1 MHVEGSDFLYHAPIS
16 APGDESLFM
25 NTLLMHCRAGF
36 EGEVCSEIAEHA
48 ARLGVA
54 GYAKA
59 KPHTACA
66 EFICH
71 EPAGPARL
79 MSELR
84 FSDLIFPRQWARGE
98 FVQLPESDRISVLLD
113 HLAAYPVCGSL
124 WLEVLDTNDGKELS
138 NFCKKFEAPLRKALL
153 GAGRLVEDANLPRLL
168 LTFKSGREVFAGV
181 ADAGNFAM
189 WPMGIPRLKFP
200 REAPSRST
208 LKLEEAWHHFIPR
221 EQWDERLHG
230 DMTGVDLGAAP
241 GGWTY
246 QLVRRGMLVTAIDN
260 GPMAQSLMDTGLVTH
275 LMADGFTYKP
285 KQTVDWMVCD
295 IVEKPA
301 RNAALLETWLGENL
315 CREAVVN
322 LKLPM
327 KQRYAEVR
335 KLLERIE
342 DGFKARGVKV
352 QIGCKQL
359 YHDREEVTC
368 HLRRL
373 DSAKR

>member
-1 MHVEGSDFLYHAPIS
+1 MK
-16 APGDESLFM
+16 
-25 NTLLMHCRAGF
+25 TLLLHCRPGF
-36 EGEVCSEIAEHA
+36 ENEVCSEISEHA
-48 ARLGVA
+48 ALLDVP

-59 KPHTACA
+59 KPDSACA
-66 EFICH
+66 EFICADA
-71 EPAGPARL
+71 EGAERL
-79 MSELR
+79 MAGLR
-84 FSDLIFPRQWARGE
+84 FSQLIFIRQWARGR
-98 FVQLPESDRISVLLD
+98 FVELPEKDRISVLLE
-113 HLAAYPVCGSL
+113 HLARLPAFGSL

-138 NFCKKFEAPLRKALL
+138 GFCKKFEGPLRKALTA
-153 GAGRLVEDANLPRLL
+153 AGKLVEDGRAPRLL
-168 LTFKSGREVFAGV
+168 LTFKSGREVFLGMA
-181 ADAGNFAM
+181 AANNSAI

-208 LKLEEAWHHFIPR
+208 LKLEEAWHTFIPR
-221 EQWDERLHG
+221 EQWDERLSG
-230 DMTGVDLGAAP
+230 EMTGVDLGAAP

-260 GPMAQSLMDTGLVTH
+260 GPMAESLMETGLVKH
-275 LMADGFTYKP
+275 LMVDGFTWKP
-285 KQTVDWMVCD
+285 RQPVDWMVCD

-301 RNAALLETWLGENL
+301 RSAALLETWIGEGH

-335 KLLERIE
+335 RLLERIA
-342 DGFKARGVKV
+342 DGLAARKVKV
-352 QIGCKQL
+352 SIACKQL

-373 DSAKR
+373 GK

>member
-1 MHVEGSDFLYHAPIS
+1 
-16 APGDESLFM
+16 M
-25 NTLLMHCRAGF
+25 NTLFMHCRPGF
-36 EGEVCSEIAEHA
+36 EGEVCAEIAEHA

-54 GYAKA
+54 GYAKG
-59 KPHTACA
+59 KPQSACA
-66 EFICH
+66 EFVCNDA
-71 EPAGPARL
+71 EGAERL
-79 MSELR
+79 MRELR
-84 FSDLIFPRQWARGE
+84 FKQLIFPRQWARGS
-98 FVQLPESDRISVLLD
+98 FVELPETDRISVLLE
-113 HLAAYPVCGSL
+113 HLAAYPVCGSV
-124 WLEVLDTNDGKELS
+124 WLEVMDTNDGKELS
-138 NFCKKFEAPLRKALL
+138 TFCRKFEAPLCKALNK
-153 GAGRLVEDANLPRLL
+153 AGRLVDDPARPRLL
-168 LTFKSGREVFAGV
+168 LTFVSGRRVFVGLAA
-181 ADAGNFAM
+181 ADNSAM

-221 EQWDERLHG
+221 EQWDQRLSG

-246 QLVRRGMLVTAIDN
+246 QLVKRGMLVTAIDN
-260 GPMAQSLMDTGLVTH
+260 GPMAESLMDTGLVQH

-285 KQTVDWMVCD
+285 RQTVDWMVCD

-301 RNAALLETWLGENL
+301 RSAALLETWLGEGL

-335 KLLERIE
+335 RLLERIE
-342 DGFKARGVKV
+342 DGFKARKVKV
-352 QIGCKQL
+352 SIGCKQL

-373 DSAKR
+373 DLKQR

>member
-1 MHVEGSDFLYHAPIS
+1 
-16 APGDESLFM
+16 M
-25 NTLLMHCRAGF
+25 NTLFLHCRPGF

-48 ARLGVA
+48 ARLDVP

-59 KPHTACA
+59 KPASACA

-71 EPAGPARL
+71 SPEGPERL
-79 MSELR
+79 MRQLR
-84 FSDLIFPRQWARGE
+84 FADLIFPRQWARGQ
-98 FVQLPESDRISVLLD
+98 FVDLPETDRISLLLQVLAD
-113 HLAAYPVCGSL
+113 YPVFGSL
-124 WLEVLDTNDGKELS
+124 WLEVMDTNDGKELS
-138 NFCKKFEAPLRKALL
+138 NFCRKFEGPLRKALEK
-153 GAGRLVEDANLPRLL
+153 AGRLQDDASKPRLL
-168 LTFKSGREVFAGV
+168 LTFKTGREVFVGMAE
-181 ADAGNFAM
+181 AGNHAM

-221 EQWDERLHG
+221 AEWDERLHS

-260 GPMAQSLMDTGLVTH
+260 GPMAESLMDTGLVKH
-275 LMADGFTYKP
+275 LMTDGFTYKP
-285 KQTVDWMVCD
+285 KPSVDWMVCD

-301 RNAALLETWLGENL
+301 RNAALLETWLGEGL

-335 KLLERIE
+335 RLLDRIAE
-342 DGFKARGVKV
+342 GFKSRGIKV
-352 QIGCKQL
+352 AIGCKQL

-373 DSAKR
+373 DSKKP

>member
-1 MHVEGSDFLYHAPIS
+1 
-16 APGDESLFM
+16 M
-25 NTLLMHCRAGF
+25 NTLFMHCRPGF
-36 EGEVCSEIAEHA
+36 EGEVCAEISDHA

-54 GYAKA
+54 GYAKG
-59 KPHTACA
+59 KPQSACA
-66 EFICH
+66 EFTCMDDQGS
-71 EPAGPARL
+71 ERL
-79 MSELR
+79 IRELR
-84 FSDLIFPRQWARGE
+84 FDQLIFPRQWARGVYLE
-98 FVQLPESDRISVLLD
+98 LPESDRISVLLE
-113 HLAAYPVCGSL
+113 HLATYPVCGSL
-124 WLEVLDTNDGKELS
+124 WLEVLDSNDGKELS
-138 NFCKKFEAPLRKALL
+138 TFCRKFEGPLRKALTN
-153 GAGRLVEDANLPRLL
+153 AGRLVEDATRPRLL
-168 LTFKSGREVFAGV
+168 LTFISGRRVFVGLAA
-181 ADAGNFAM
+181 ADNSAL

-208 LKLEEAWHHFIPR
+208 LKLEEAWHQFIPR
-221 EQWDERLHG
+221 DQWDQRLAD
-230 DMTGVDLGAAP
+230 DMTGVDLGASP

-260 GPMAQSLMDTGLVTH
+260 GPMAESLMDTGLVQH
-275 LMADGFTYKP
+275 LMADGFTWRP

-301 RNAALLETWLGENL
+301 RNAALLETWLGEGL

-335 KLLERIE
+335 RLLERIE
-342 DGFKARGVKV
+342 EGFKARKVKV
-352 QIGCKQL
+352 SIACKQL

-373 DSAKR
+373 DLARR

>member
-1 MHVEGSDFLYHAPIS
+1 
-16 APGDESLFM
+16 M
-25 NTLLMHCRAGF
+25 NTLFMHCRPGF
-36 EGEVCSEIAEHA
+36 EGEVCAEISDHA

-54 GYAKA
+54 GYAKG
-59 KPHTACA
+59 KPQSASA
-66 EFICH
+66 EFTCMD
-71 EPAGPARL
+71 EQGSERL

-84 FSDLIFPRQWARGE
+84 FDQLIFPRQWARGIYLE
-98 FVQLPESDRISVLLD
+98 LPETDRISVLLE
-113 HLAAYPVCGSL
+113 HLASYPVFGSL

-138 NFCKKFEAPLRKALL
+138 TFCRKFEVPLRKALTK
-153 GAGRLVEDANLPRLL
+153 AGRLVEDTTRPRLL
-168 LTFKSGREVFAGV
+168 LTFISGRRVFVGLAA
-181 ADAGNFAM
+181 ADNSAL

-208 LKLEEAWHHFIPR
+208 LKLEEAWHQFIPR
-221 EQWDERLHG
+221 DQWDERLAD
-230 DMTGVDLGAAP
+230 DMTGVDLGASP

-260 GPMAQSLMDTGLVTH
+260 GPMAESLMDTGLVQH
-275 LMADGFTYKP
+275 LMADGFTWRP
-285 KQTVDWMVCD
+285 KQMVDWMVCD

-301 RNAALLETWLGENL
+301 RNAALLETWLGEGL

-335 KLLERIE
+335 RLLERIE
-342 DGFKARGVKV
+342 EGFKARKVKV
-352 QIGCKQL
+352 SIACKQL

-373 DSAKR
+373 DIKRR